1 LTLGRYSILVLAVS
15 AVAAA
20 VAFPLVLRGLETP
33 ASIAVAYGAGL
44 AVLNTLAAHALLVW
58 SQGRSTRAFFRAV
71 LGGML
76 ARLVLMV
83 TALVVGMRV
92 LSLPKV
98 PLAVAFLSFFVV
110 FLVMELSILHRRPG
124 ATAAGIAR

>member
-1 LTLGRYSILVLAVS
+1 
-15 AVAAA
+15 
-20 VAFPLVLRGLETP
+20 
-33 ASIAVAYGAGL
+33 
-44 AVLNTLAAHALLVW
+44 
-58 SQGRSTRAFFRAV
+58 V

-110 FLVMELSILHRRPG
+110 FLIMELSILHRRPG